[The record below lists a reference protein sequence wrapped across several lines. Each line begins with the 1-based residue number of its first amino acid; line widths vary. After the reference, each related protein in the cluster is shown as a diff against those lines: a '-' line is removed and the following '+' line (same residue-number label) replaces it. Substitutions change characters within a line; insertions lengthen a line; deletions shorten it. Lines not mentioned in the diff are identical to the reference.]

1 MIVAVDIGNTSLHLK
16 AADGAKKRFS
26 SLQSD
31 GPRDAAAWLSGQPD
45 PICVWIASVCRPMRK
60 LLEESLAAT
69 SVQTRVIT
77 HVDVPMQHDVDRIE
91 RVGIDRLLAAW
102 RSMQIVNGDCIV
114 IDSGSAITAD
124 VVVGGAFRG
133 GVILPG
139 LAMQTRALAG
149 GADRLYEIDF
159 ETPDI
164 AIPGRNTTDAMAGGI
179 LTSVVAGLDRIVAQY
194 RDQFGSELPV
204 VGTGGDVMFLHDRL
218 ETPIRIEAD
227 LVCDG
232 LLDLPIRCGS
242 VRDGKDVDRGGN
254 PVDSKGANI
263 DGDKL
268 LHRSGRE

>member
-16 AADGAKKRFS
+16 AADGAKKKFS
-26 SLQSD
+26 SLESS

-60 LLEESLAAT
+60 LLEESLSAT

-77 HVDVPMQHDVDRIE
+77 HLDVPIKHQVDQIN
-91 RVGIDRLLAAW
+91 RVGIDRLVGAW
-102 RSMQIVNGDCIV
+102 RALEVTGGDCIV

-124 VVVGGAFRG
+124 VVVDGEFRG

-139 LAMQTRALAG
+139 LSMQTRALAG

-164 AIPGRNTTDAMAGGI
+164 EIPGRNTTDAMAGGI
-179 LTSVVAGLDRIVAQY
+179 LTSVVAGLDRIIEGY
-194 RDQFGSELPV
+194 RDQFGSDLPV
-204 VGTGGDVMFLHDRL
+204 IGTGGDVLFLHHRL
-218 ETPIRIEAD
+218 RSPVRIEAD

-232 LLDLPIRCGS
+232 LLDLPIQCGAG
-242 VRDGKDVDRGGN
+242 GKR
-254 PVDSKGANI
+254 
-263 DGDKL
+263 
-268 LHRSGRE
+268 